1 MNFLSK
7 FFIKFFS
14 VIALLLVFGCGQKP
28 AKIVNRSKV
37 LYNKTNQFNLDKY
50 QNYSKKT
57 SKKNSQKI
65 PNEENKELNLSE
77 NNHGNKISPNQDSVD
92 SSSNHKSKKNPSQNI
107 ETNSHNSQEDSTKN
121 PKDPQNLKNSK
132 EAIAKEIIIENSD
145 QTIYDIAKKHQISI
159 REIIDFNNL
168 KAPYKLKKGDH
179 LLIPKAQFHFV
190 KKGETLFSISRLYNM
205 KIEEIIS
212 ANSLIK
218 PYGIKVGNKLQI
230 ANLTINNS
238 PNKIKNN
245 SQNSQNSGEKN
256 HENDNSSPKNIA
268 QNNSE
273 NSTEN
278 STENSRENSAENSTK
293 NNSQNL
299 TNPSKSNS
307 NSANKNLLAQVKSQN
322 NFTNNSA
329 NNSANNSTDNSST
342 DNNSANNNSADN
354 EADNDQSNDKKNIF
368 SWPVRG
374 AVISKFGPKKG
385 GLYNDGIN
393 IKAREGASVGSA
405 EDGVVAYVGN
415 ELKGYGNLVII
426 KHSQGWITAYAHLK
440 EFNVKRGQKILKS
453 QKIGLVGSTGSVSFP
468 QLYFGLRKGREA
480 LNPQNYLKS
489 TN

>member
-14 VIALLLVFGCGQKP
+14 LIALLLVFGCGQKP

-230 ANLTINNS
+230 ANLTISNS

-245 SQNSQNSGEKN
+245 SQNSGEKN
-256 HENDNSSPKNIA
+256 HKNDNSSSKNIA

-273 NSTEN
+273 NSTEK
-278 STENSRENSAENSTK
+278 SSENSRENSTENSTK

-307 NSANKNLLAQVKSQN
+307 
-322 NFTNNSA
+322 
-329 NNSANNSTDNSST
+329 NSANNSTDNSST

-415 ELKGYGNLVII
+415 ELKGYGNLIII

>member
-1 MNFLSK
+1 
-7 FFIKFFS
+7 
-14 VIALLLVFGCGQKP
+14 
-28 AKIVNRSKV
+28 
-37 LYNKTNQFNLDKY
+37 
-50 QNYSKKT
+50 
-57 SKKNSQKI
+57 
-65 PNEENKELNLSE
+65 
-77 NNHGNKISPNQDSVD
+77 
-92 SSSNHKSKKNPSQNI
+92 
-107 ETNSHNSQEDSTKN
+107 
-121 PKDPQNLKNSK
+121 
-132 EAIAKEIIIENSD
+132 
-145 QTIYDIAKKHQISI
+145 
-159 REIIDFNNL
+159 
-168 KAPYKLKKGDH
+168 
-179 LLIPKAQFHFV
+179 
-190 KKGETLFSISRLYNM
+190 M

-230 ANLTINNS
+230 ANLTISNS

-273 NSTEN
+273 NSTEK
-278 STENSRENSAENSTK
+278 SSENSRENSAENSTK

-307 NSANKNLLAQVKSQN
+307 NSANKNLLAQEKSQN
-322 NFTNNSA
+322 NFA

-342 DNNSANNNSADN
+342 NNNSANNNSADN

-415 ELKGYGNLVII
+415 ELKGYGNLIII

>member
-14 VIALLLVFGCGQKP
+14 LIALLLVFGCAQKP

-37 LYNKTNQFNLDKY
+37 LYNKTSQFNLDKY

-77 NNHGNKISPNQDSVD
+77 NNHGNKISPNQDSVEL
-92 SSSNHKSKKNPSQNI
+92 SSNNKSQKNLSKNI
-107 ETNSHNSQEDSTKN
+107 ETNLHNSQEDSTKN
-121 PKDPQNLKNSK
+121 PKDQQNLKNSK

-145 QTIYDIAKKHQISI
+145 LTIYDIAKKHQISI

-179 LLIPKAQFHFV
+179 LLIPKAQFHIV

-245 SQNSQNSGEKN
+245 SQNSQNSVEKN

-268 QNNSE
+268 KNNSE
-273 NSTEN
+273 NSTEK
-278 STENSRENSAENSTK
+278 SSENSAENSTK

-307 NSANKNLLAQVKSQN
+307 NYANKNLLAQGKSS
-322 NFTNNSA
+322 NNSI
-329 NNSANNSTDNSST
+329 NNNL
-342 DNNSANNNSADN
+342 ANNNSTNNSSADNNSVNNSSNDNNSSDN
-354 EADNDQSNDKKNIF
+354 EADNDQSSDKKNIF
-368 SWPVRG
+368 AWPVRG

-393 IKAREGASVGSA
+393 IKAREGSSVGSA
-405 EDGVVAYVGN
+405 EDGVVAYAGN

-480 LNPQNYLKS
+480 LNPQDYLKS
-489 TN
+489 IN

>member
-7 FFIKFFS
+7 FFIKFLS

-57 SKKNSQKI
+57 SQKNSQKI
-65 PNEENKELNLSE
+65 LNEENKELNLSE
-77 NNHGNKISPNQDSVD
+77 NNHGNKISPNQDSND
-92 SSSNHKSKKNPSQNI
+92 LSSNPKSKKNLSKNI

-121 PKDPQNLKNSK
+121 PKDQQNLKNSK

-179 LLIPKAQFHFV
+179 ILIPKAQFHIV

-230 ANLTINNS
+230 ANLTISNS
-238 PNKIKNN
+238 PDKIKN
-245 SQNSQNSGEKN
+245 NSQNSGEKN

-268 QNNSE
+268 KNISQNIAQNNSE
-273 NSTEN
+273 NSSENNPEN
-278 STENSRENSAENSTK
+278 SSENSTK

-299 TNPSKSNS
+299 TNPSKTNS
-307 NSANKNLLAQVKSQN
+307 NSSNKNLLAQEKSQN
-322 NFTNNSA
+322 NFA

-342 DNNSANNNSADN
+342 DNSSTNNNSADN
-354 EADNDQSNDKKNIF
+354 GSDNDQSDDKKNIF

>member
-65 PNEENKELNLSE
+65 LNEENKELNLSE
-77 NNHGNKISPNQDSVD
+77 NNHGNKISPNQDSD
-92 SSSNHKSKKNPSQNI
+92 DLSSNHKSKKNLSKNI

-121 PKDPQNLKNSK
+121 PKDQQNLKNSK

-179 LLIPKAQFHFV
+179 ILIPKAQFHIV

-230 ANLTINNS
+230 ANLTISNS
-238 PNKIKNN
+238 PNKIKN
-245 SQNSQNSGEKN
+245 NSQNSGEKN

-268 QNNSE
+268 QNNPENNPENSSENYPKNSSE
-273 NSTEN
+273 NS
-278 STENSRENSAENSTK
+278 SENSTK

-299 TNPSKSNS
+299 ANPSKPNS
-307 NSANKNLLAQVKSQN
+307 NSSNKNLLAQEKSQN
-322 NFTNNSA
+322 NFA
-329 NNSANNSTDNSST
+329 NNSANNSTDNNSTNNNST
-342 DNNSANNNSADN
+342 DNGS
-354 EADNDQSNDKKNIF
+354 DNDQSDDKKNIF

>member
-7 FFIKFFS
+7 FFIKFLS

-57 SKKNSQKI
+57 SKKLSQKTNDDKNKEEK
-65 PNEENKELNLSE
+65 NEENKISS
-77 NNHGNKISPNQDSVD
+77 NKDSD
-92 SSSNHKSKKNPSQNI
+92 DLSSNHKSKKNLSKNI
-107 ETNSHNSQEDSTKN
+107 ETNSHNSQEDLTKN
-121 PKDPQNLKNSK
+121 PKDQQNLKNSK
-132 EAIAKEIIIENSD
+132 EFIAKEIIIENSD
-145 QTIYDIAKKHQISI
+145 LTIYDIAKKHQISI
-159 REIIDFNNL
+159 REILDHNNL

-179 LLIPKAQFHFV
+179 LFIPKAQFHIV

-205 KIEEIIS
+205 KIDEIIS
-212 ANSLIK
+212 TNSLIK

-230 ANLTINNS
+230 ANLSNNN
-238 PNKIKNN
+238 PLDKNK
-245 SQNSQNSGEKN
+245 SQNSKNSLEKN
-256 HENDNSSPKNIA
+256 IDNKNSSSKNIA
-268 QNNSE
+268 QNAVNNSPKNLTENSHQNPSDNSSE
-273 NSTEN
+273 NSD
-278 STENSRENSAENSTK
+278 K
-293 NNSQNL
+293 NNSQELASNAKSQS
-299 TNPSKSNS
+299 PSNS
-307 NSANKNLLAQVKSQN
+307 NSSNQDL
-322 NFTNNSA
+322 TNSNS
-329 NNSANNSTDNSST
+329 SPQEST
-342 DNNSANNNSADN
+342 DNNSANN
-354 EADNDQSNDKKNIF
+354 DQLDDKKNIF

-489 TN
+489 MN